1 MINGPPFGVEGDT
14 APGAP
19 GLWYDSH
26 EAGWHLVKRDE
37 EVDMFGMKAAAVV
50 GVLMLAMA
58 GPALAFNC
66 TNLMGNVDHALG
78 KASDLTAQ
86 QRDEIKALRAEG
98 VAKHAAGNHGGS
110 VVALKKAMAILGQ
123 NPNGLNQ

>member
-1 MINGPPFGVEGDT
+1 MTNGPPFGVEGDA
-14 APGAP
+14 APRAP
-19 GLWYDSH
+19 GLWYESH
-26 EAGWHLVKRDE
+26 DVGWHLAGRHKED
-37 EVDMFGMKAAAVV
+37 DMFAMKAAAVG

-78 KASDLTAQ
+78 KASYLTAQ

-98 VAKHAAGNHGGS
+98 VAKHGGS
-110 VVALKKAMAILGQ
+110 VVALKKAMAILG
-123 NPNGLNQ
+123 